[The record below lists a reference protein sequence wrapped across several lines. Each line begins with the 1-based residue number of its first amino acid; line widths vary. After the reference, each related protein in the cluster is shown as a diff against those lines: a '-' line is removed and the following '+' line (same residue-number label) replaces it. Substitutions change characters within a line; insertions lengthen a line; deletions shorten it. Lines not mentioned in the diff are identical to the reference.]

1 MSKLRLIP
9 VVVFAALCLLA
20 IKTIGFMGTGNAPQ
34 AGAWNLEQ
42 EVWKRVAGGARG
54 DDLIITGSAP
64 AAKAPAAEK
73 PAAPEQKTMAA
84 MPTTGAPDSKGAP
97 ATKGPAAK
105 GNEPAGGSASE
116 KMLIERLQER
126 RKELEARSRDLELRE
141 SLIKAAEK
149 QLDGKIG
156 EASGEGKDGEAPERI
171 KSLVIMYES
180 MGPKEAAKIFDRL
193 ESKTLVELVHQ
204 MNPRKVSE
212 IMAKMQPEAAER
224 MTLELA
230 RGKTQM
236 DKSLPATDLRRI
248 APKGTR

>member
-20 IKTIGFMGTGNAPQ
+20 IKTIGFMGTGNGQQ
-34 AGAWNLEQ
+34 AVSWNLET
-42 EVWKRVAGGARG
+42 EIWKRVAGGASG
-54 DDLIITGSAP
+54 DDLIITGAAP
-64 AAKAPAAEK
+64 APKPK
-73 PAAPEQKTMAA
+73 PAEPENKPMAA
-84 MPTTGAPDSKGAP
+84 LPSSGAPV
-97 ATKGPAAK
+97 AK
-105 GNEPAGGSASE
+105 GNEPASGSASE

-126 RKELEARSRDLELRE
+126 RKELEARARDLEMRE

-156 EASGEGKDGEAPERI
+156 DEGGGEGKDEEAPERI

-193 ESKTLVELVHQ
+193 EAKTLVELVNQ

-230 RGKTQM
+230 RGSGRM
-236 DKSLPATDLRRI
+236 EKSLPATDLRRI
-248 APKGTR
+248 APKGAR

>member
-1 MSKLRLIP
+1 MFKLRLIP

-20 IKTIGFMGTGNAPQ
+20 IKTIGFMGTGNGQ
-34 AGAWNLEQ
+34 HAGSWSLET
-42 EVWKRVAGGARG
+42 EIWKRVAGGASG
-54 DDLIITGSAP
+54 DDLIITGAAP
-64 AAKAPAAEK
+64 APKPK
-73 PAAPEQKTMAA
+73 PAEPENKPMAA
-84 MPTTGAPDSKGAP
+84 LPSSGAPV
-97 ATKGPAAK
+97 AK
-105 GNEPAGGSASE
+105 GNEPASGSASE

-126 RKELEARSRDLELRE
+126 RKELEARARDLEMRE

-156 EASGEGKDGEAPERI
+156 DEDGEGKDEEAPERI

-193 ESKTLVELVHQ
+193 EAKTLVELVNQ

-230 RGKTQM
+230 RGSGRM
-236 DKSLPATDLRRI
+236 EKSLPATDLRRI
-248 APKGTR
+248 APKGAR